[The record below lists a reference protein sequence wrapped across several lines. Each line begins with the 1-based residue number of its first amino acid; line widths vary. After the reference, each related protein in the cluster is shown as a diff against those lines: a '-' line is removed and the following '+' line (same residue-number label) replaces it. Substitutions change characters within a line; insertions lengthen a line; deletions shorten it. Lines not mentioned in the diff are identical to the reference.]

1 MALVNPLSVFVV
13 AAALSACLICIIR
26 PLLRRHALAQPNNR
40 SSHTVPT
47 PQGAGAAVISAA
59 LLSASGAMLWMTGES
74 STFLVVSIATL
85 FIALIGAIDDICP
98 IQILPRLMAHTVAV
112 SAVLTTLPNDI
123 QLFPTCPWLVE
134 RALLLIAGIWFVNLV
149 NFMDGLD
156 WMTVA
161 EVVPITTTLTALGML
176 GKISPAATL
185 IAAALCGATLGFA
198 PFNRPVAKIFLGD
211 VGSLPI
217 GLLLGW
223 SLLDLASHGHIIA
236 ALLLPLYY
244 VSDATVTM
252 LRRAL
257 NGERFWVA
265 HRSHFYQR
273 ATNNGFTV
281 LQVVSRVFL
290 LNITLAIFAILA
302 VSLSSLIAGTLLLLA
317 GSLAVAMAMYRFQRP
332 SRQRIET
339 PAPRR

>member
-1 MALVNPLSVFVV
+1 MALVNPLSVIVV
-13 AAALSACLICIIR
+13 AAILSACLISVIR
-26 PLLRRHALAQPNNR
+26 PLLLRHALAQPNSR

-47 PQGAGAAVISAA
+47 PQGAGAAVIPATLVSGG
-59 LLSASGAMLWMTGES
+59 GAMLWMTGGNS
-74 STFLVVSIATL
+74 AFLGVFIATL

-98 IQILPRLMAHTVAV
+98 IHVLPRLIAHTVAV
-112 SAVLTTLPNDI
+112 GAILTTLPNET
-123 QLFPTCPWLVE
+123 QLFPACPWLVE
-134 RALLLIAGIWFVNLV
+134 RALLLIAGVWFVNLV

-161 EVVPITTTLTALGML
+161 EVVPITATLAVLGMADQ
-176 GKISPAATL
+176 ISPAGAVMS
-185 IAAALCGATLGFA
+185 AALCGATLGFA
-198 PFNRPVAKIFLGD
+198 PFNRPVAKLFLGD

-223 SLLDLASHGHIIA
+223 SLLDLASRGHIVA

-244 VSDATVTM
+244 IGDATVTV

-257 NGERFWVA
+257 NGESFWVA

-281 LQVVSRVFL
+281 LQVVSHVFL
-290 LNITLAIFAILA
+290 LNIVLAVFAILV
-302 VSLSSLIAGTLLLLA
+302 VSSSSLMTEMLLFLA
-317 GSLAVAMAMYRFQRP
+317 GSLAVALVMYRFQRS
-332 SRQRIET
+332 SRQPIET
-339 PAPRR
+339 PAPR